1 MIVRVILL
9 VALVASA
16 LVVVYGLLFD
26 RTGQTIPLTVA
37 GLLVLGVTSAVVSVG
52 LARAAFRAG
61 NEGRAIRAIGGAL
74 LGGLFALGASAS
86 LLLAVILG
94 YIRVS
99 T

>member
-16 LVVVYGLLFD
+16 AVVVYGLLFD
-26 RTGQTIPLTVA
+26 RSGQAIPFTVA
-37 GLLVLGVTSAVVSVG
+37 GLLVLGVTAAVISVG
-52 LARAAFRAG
+52 LARGAFRAG
-61 NEGRAIRAIGGAL
+61 NEGRAIRAMGGAL

-86 LLLAVILG
+86 LLLAVVLG

-99 T
+99 V

>member
-1 MIVRVILL
+1 VIIRVILL

-16 LVVVYGLLFD
+16 AVVVYGLLLD
-26 RTGQTIPLTVA
+26 RSGQAIPFTVA
-37 GLLVLGVTSAVVSVG
+37 GLLVLGVTAAVISVG
-52 LARAAFRAG
+52 LAKGAFSAG

-86 LLLAVILG
+86 LLLAVVLG

-99 T
+99 V

>member
-16 LVVVYGLLFD
+16 MVVVYGLLFD
-26 RTGQTIPLTVA
+26 RSGQAIPFTVA
-37 GLLVLGVTSAVVSVG
+37 GLLVLGVTAAVISVG
-52 LARAAFRAG
+52 FAKGAFSAG
-61 NEGRAIRAIGGAL
+61 NEGRSIRAIGGAL

-86 LLLAVILG
+86 LLLAAILG

-99 T
+99 V

>member
-26 RTGQTIPLTVA
+26 RTGQAIPLTVA
-37 GLLVLGVTSAVVSVG
+37 GLLVLGVTSAVISVG
-52 LARAAFRAG
+52 LARAAFRVG

-74 LGGLFALGASAS
+74 LGGMFALGASAS

-99 T
+99 V

>member
-1 MIVRVILL
+1 VIVRVILL

-26 RTGQTIPLTVA
+26 RTGQAIPLTVA
-37 GLLVLGVTSAVVSVG
+37 GLLVLGVTSAVISVG
-52 LARAAFRAG
+52 LARSAFGAG

-94 YIRVS
+94 YLRVS
-99 T
+99 S

>member
-16 LVVVYGLLFD
+16 AVVIYGLLFD
-26 RTGQTIPLTVA
+26 RSGQAIPFTVA
-37 GLLVLGVTSAVVSVG
+37 GLLVLGVTAAVISVG
-52 LARAAFRAG
+52 LAKGAFSAG
-61 NEGRAIRAIGGAL
+61 NDGRAIRAIGGAL

-86 LLLAVILG
+86 LLVAVVLG

-99 T
+99 V